1 MGGEEEGE
9 GGGGERER
17 ATVSIV
23 YYVSLLNIILHVYR
37 EFRCIIGLNFPLARS
52 TYSLYFV

>member
-9 GGGGERER
+9 GGGERER